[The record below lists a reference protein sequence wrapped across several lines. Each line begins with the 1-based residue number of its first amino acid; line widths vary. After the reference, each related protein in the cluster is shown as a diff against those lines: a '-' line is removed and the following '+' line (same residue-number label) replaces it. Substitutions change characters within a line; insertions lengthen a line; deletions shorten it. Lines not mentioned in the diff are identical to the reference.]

1 MRYLGIVW
9 GPRYPREQVGAGLH
23 CHVLPLLVVT
33 LTRLRLVCASSERDA
48 KIGELS
54 GKIEN
59 FHETL
64 RDSSRKTQSAQDESE
79 VQSRR
84 IASLEKRLKDVEGSK
99 AALDRQFE
107 AASRRQ
113 DELQVSEAEAVS

>member
-1 MRYLGIVW
+1 V
-9 GPRYPREQVGAGLH
+9 AGLH
-23 CHVLPLLVVT
+23 YYVRPLLVVT

-59 FHETL
+59 FYETL

-84 IASLEKRLKDVEGSK
+84 IASLEKRLKDAEGSK
-99 AALDRQFE
+99 AGLDRQLG

-113 DELQVSEAEAVS
+113 EELEVSEAEAVS